1 MIERIDMPIPK
12 AIGRLNRVGANRVI
26 RPFARHLPG
35 FGVVVHRGRR
45 SGRNFETPVNVFR
58 TTDGYLVALTYGPQT
73 DWTRNVL
80 AAGGCT
86 LRTRGSEAT
95 LTEPRVVHDPDRR
108 GVPVV
113 VRELLGLIGVTDFLV
128 LRSTQ

>member
-1 MIERIDMPIPK
+1 MPIPK
-12 AIGRLNRVGANRVI
+12 SIGRLNRVGANRVV

-45 SGRNFETPVNVFR
+45 SGRTYETPVNAFR
-58 TTDGYLVALTYGPQT
+58 TADGYLVALTYGPET

-86 LRTRGSEAT
+86 LRTRGREAT
-95 LTEPRVVHDPDRR
+95 LTAPRVVHDPSRR

-113 VRELLGLIGVTDFLV
+113 VRRLLGLIGVTDFLV
-128 LRSTQ
+128 LRTTP